1 MFKLEE
7 WQANFMSTA
16 SHIHRDFI
24 QNLNPPK
31 ILVNILF
38 VGKLLKYVK
47 LLVGLRIGSV

>member
-7 WQANFMSTA
+7 RQATFMSTA

-31 ILVNILF
+31 IRVIVLS
-38 VGKLLKYVK
+38 VGTLLKCFK
-47 LLVGLRIGSV
+47 LLVGLLMGSV

>member
-7 WQANFMSTA
+7 RQAKFMPTA

-31 ILVNILF
+31 IRVIVLF
-38 VGKLLKYVK
+38 VGTLFKCFKLLLG
-47 LLVGLRIGSV
+47 LLVGSV